1 MKIKV
6 IYLLTFFVTFKISD
20 VCSLKILAVNPYQGK
35 SHYFVFQPL
44 LIELAKR
51 GHHVTSISYFPLK
64 QNVANFTDIS
74 LAGSVKILED
84 VFPIER
90 SYKTVISIGLFL
102 ASSGTDNCREMLRN
116 EEVQNLWKSRAKFD
130 VILVEQ
136 FQSDCSLGLAHEL
149 GAPVVGLTSH
159 TPMPWHFDRVG
170 MPYNPA
176 YVPFMF
182 FDGGTKPSLYQ
193 RLEAIVFNA
202 YFNTLYKYILKT
214 DQNTLAEYFEDV
226 PPLEDLARDMKFLL
240 LYKNPVLFGS
250 SLIPENVKEINGYHV
265 AAPRPLSGELKKFIE
280 EAEHGVLY
288 ISFGSMLRAT
298 STPRDKLEA
307 IIGAVSQLPQR
318 VVFKWEE
325 SDLPGNPKNIYVS
338 NWLPQNDILAHPN
351 VKAFY
356 SHCGLLGTTEAIH
369 HGVPVLGMPIFG
381 DQPSNAAAVEES
393 GLGLRIDITTLTKE
407 ELLSK
412 LKIILDPEF
421 RRKVKRISEAWHDR
435 PMSAMDSAIYWI
447 EYAVR
452 NKDFNFRSPAADLPL
467 YKYFNLDVLAIFTFI
482 FYALIYVVKR
492 LFSLRKTQSN
502 KLIKKS
508 KKA

>member
-1 MKIKV
+1 MGIF
-6 IYLLTFFVTFKISD
+6 LVT
-20 VCSLKILAVNPYQGK
+20 
-35 SHYFVFQPL
+35 
-44 LIELAKR
+44 
-51 GHHVTSISYFPLK
+51 
-64 QNVANFTDIS
+64 
-74 LAGSVKILED
+74 
-84 VFPIER
+84 
-90 SYKTVISIGLFL
+90 
-102 ASSGTDNCREMLRN
+102 SGTDNCKMLLEN
-116 EEVQNLWKSRAKFD
+116 KEVQNLWKSKTKFD

-136 FQSDCSLGLAHEL
+136 FQSDCALGLAHEL

-159 TPMPWHFDRVG
+159 TPMTWHYDRFG
-170 MPYNPA
+170 IPRNPS
-176 YVPFMF
+176 YVPCLYFG
-182 FDGGTKPSLYQ
+182 GGTKPTLYQ
-193 RLEAIVFNA
+193 RIEAFIFNT
-202 YFNTLYKYILKT
+202 YFNSLYSWYAQRT
-214 DQNTLAEYFEDV
+214 DQKTLAQYFDNV
-226 PPLEDLARDMKFLL
+226 PPLEELGRQMKFYLT
-240 LYKNPVLFGS
+240 YKNPILFGS
-250 SLIPENVKEINGYHV
+250 SVIPENVKEVGGYHV
-265 AAPRPLSGELKKFIE
+265 VAPRPLSGELKKFIE